1 MHKIILMIV
10 LAALSSSAAAK
21 WVRIS
26 ADETH
31 AAYADPATIRKAGGM
46 ARMWSVFDY
55 YKAGAVLDNG
65 KSYLSTRAQF
75 EYDCSAD
82 RMRPLAVSFHSRN
95 MAGGEIVHS
104 TFDPGD
110 WGPVPPGTMNQAL
123 WKTAC
128 RKR

>member
-1 MHKIILMIV
+1 MPKVIFAV
-10 LAALSSSAAAK
+10 LLAVVAGDAAAK
-21 WVRIS
+21 WVRVS
-26 ADETH
+26 ADATH
-31 AAYADPATIRKAGGM
+31 VAYADPATIRKAGSM

-55 YKAGAVLDNG
+55 YQAGPVLDNG

-95 MAGGEIVHS
+95 MASGEIVHS
-104 TFDPGD
+104 TFAPGD

-128 RKR
+128 RSR